1 MPDAHSRGCGG
12 EDPSGLGSFQRHS
25 GTRGREET
33 EIAFP
38 VSEPPPHTPSNS
50 CAAWFGGR
58 GGRWCARNLL
68 VGSSAE
74 LRSRSGREKDV
85 MPARIWT
92 CRPKRG
98 QGWPRRPPARRTK
111 TRRRGPESTEPARV
125 PSFRE
130 DLQRGPVPEL
140 PPKRGRDEAT
150 RVLRAAEMGW
160 RSRRW
165 YCVGAGQGAQSSEQ
179 GPTREKLAMSSSEG
193 QVRSSARGIPSL
205 RGCGRPQRS
214 SNLERPQT
222 ENFGGEGGGA
232 LINTDEARSGAA
244 MIFEPRQRTG
254 DVLW

>member
-38 VSEPPPHTPSNS
+38 VSEPTPHTPSNS

-74 LRSRSGREKDV
+74 LRSRSSREKDV

-165 YCVGAGQGAQSSEQ
+165 YCVGAGQGARHRNRVQHGKNWQ
-179 GPTREKLAMSSSEG
+179 
-193 QVRSSARGIPSL
+193 
-205 RGCGRPQRS
+205 C
-214 SNLERPQT
+214 
-222 ENFGGEGGGA
+222 
-232 LINTDEARSGAA
+232 
-244 MIFEPRQRTG
+244 PRQR
-254 DVLW
+254 DRCEVLRAGSRLCVGVADLTQQQSREAPNGKFWWGGGRGLDKY